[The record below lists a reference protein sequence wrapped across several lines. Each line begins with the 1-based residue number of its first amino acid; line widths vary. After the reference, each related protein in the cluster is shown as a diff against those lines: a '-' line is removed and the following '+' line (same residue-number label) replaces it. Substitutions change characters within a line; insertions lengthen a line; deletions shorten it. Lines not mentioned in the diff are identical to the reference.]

1 MSVLRHTKVF
11 TLFATLLIAAMLL
24 SACPAA
30 PADAPVAEAPPA
42 AEAPAAEAPP
52 AEAPAAEAPPAEAP
66 AAPAAPTLVTIT
78 FVQEPD
84 NLNPMYTTMWFSGIL
99 TDLWLLGLWNFDDAL
114 EPAPQ
119 LAREIPSV
127 ANGGISEDGR
137 TITIHLREDATWSDG
152 TPITAADF
160 IFTYEMILDDRNA
173 VISRYPYDQLVE
185 SVTADGD
192 YTLVVTFNEPFAPWL
207 SSLFTYV
214 LPKHVLEPV
223 IEADGTLDTAEWNR
237 NPTVGAGPYVFSE
250 WESGSH
256 VMFARNDNHWQSVG
270 IDRIFVRITPD
281 DAAQIAAIKTGDSDI
296 GVFISF
302 SDVPELEALGTL
314 EVVSTPSGFMEGWYF
329 NFGEDGHPALQ
340 DQRVRWALAHG
351 FNRWQITEDLLLGL
365 SEPPASP
372 WDLSPFAS
380 PDVPPVPYD
389 PARAAELLDEAGWLM
404 GADGVRAKD
413 GERLVLRYVTN
424 TRALRL
430 DTQVVVQ
437 DMFRDLGVEF
447 ELINHPSD
455 LFFAGYAEG
464 GAIATGQYDV
474 AEWSSQPAAYPDP
487 DTARWTCREIPGPDN
502 PVGDNWNFY
511 CNPDLDELFA
521 RQSVT
526 VDPDERIAIFAE
538 IEKVLQED
546 MVWLGVWQ
554 DNDVWTVNSRLANVR
569 LSGADPFWNIAD
581 WAVE

>member
-1 MSVLRHTKVF
+1 MPVLRPTKVF
-11 TLFATLLIAAMLL
+11 ALFATLLIAAMLL

-30 PADAPVAEAPPA
+30 PAATP
-42 AEAPAAEAPP
+42 APAAPPP
-52 AEAPAAEAPPAEAP
+52 AEAPAAQPPAVEAP
-66 AAPAAPTLVTIT
+66 AAPTAPSLVTIT

-84 NLNPMYTTMWFSGIL
+84 NLNPMYTTMWFSSIL
-99 TDLWLLGLWNFDDAL
+99 NDLWLLGLWNFDDNL

-119 LAREIPSV
+119 LAKEIPSL
-127 ANGGISEDGR
+127 ANGGLSADGR
-137 TITIHLREDATWSDG
+137 TITIALREDAVWSDG
-152 TPITAADF
+152 TPLTAADF
-160 IFTYEMILDDRNA
+160 VFTYEMILDDRNA
-173 VISRYPYDQLVE
+173 VLSRYPYDTVVE

-192 YTLVVTFNEPFAPWL
+192 HTLVMTFNEPFAPWL
-207 SSLFTYV
+207 ATVFTYV

-223 IEADGTLDTAEWNR
+223 LESAGTLDGADWNR
-237 NPTVGAGPYVFSE
+237 NPRVGVGPYVFSE

-256 VMFARNDNHWQSVG
+256 IMFARNDNHWQSAG

-314 EVVSTPSGFMEGWYF
+314 EVVSTPSGFMEGWFF

-372 WDLSPFAS
+372 WDLSPYAS
-380 PDVPPVPYD
+380 PNVQPAPYD

-413 GERLVLRYVTN
+413 SEKLVLRYVTN
-424 TRALRL
+424 TRRLRL

-437 DMFRDLGVEF
+437 DMFRDLGVQF

-455 LFFAGYAEG
+455 LFFGGYAEG

-474 AEWSSQPAAYPDP
+474 AEWSSQPAFPDP
-487 DTARWTCREIPGPDN
+487 DTSRWLCREIPGPDN
-502 PVGDNWNFY
+502 PVGGNWNFY
-511 CNPDLDELFA
+511 CNPALDELFA
-521 RQSVT
+521 LQAVT
-526 VDPDERIAIFAE
+526 VDLDERIAIYEE
-538 IEKVLQED
+538 IEKILQED

-554 DNDVWTVNSRLANVR
+554 DNDIWTVNNRLGNVR
-569 LSGADPFWNIAD
+569 LSGADPFWNIGE
-581 WAVE
+581 WTVR